1 MEVKKYASYAEIE
14 RDLEVLKLEKE
25 ISYQKLMLSFQQ
37 TKDSVTPQNI
47 VSGFLAPY
55 KDAILNPISSLI
67 RTISPYVIS
76 FIMSRRNK

>member
-55 KDAILNPISSLI
+55 KDAIPNPISSLI